1 MTSEAR
7 QIKCPACQRDMQIEE
22 RNGLRLVS
30 LVGVP
35 AAKCCEKAAS
45 DGYKVACAFSTRAA

>member
-7 QIKCPACQRDMQIEE
+7 QWKCPDCSREGTIED

-30 LVGVP
+30 LIGVP
-35 AAKCCEKAAS
+35 AAKCCEKNAS
-45 DGYKVACAFSTRAA
+45 DGYTVTCAFSTKAA